1 MAVQALSPPPVDAA
15 MHASTSRTSLDDLAA
30 QEKRSSLERRNEVQ
44 DKALE
49 GVQRSGFYPTPS
61 AGASGR
67 RTNSRKGKGRQWD
80 VELAVVGAD
89 GTATRVERG
98 GDTDSEGSAGDD
110 DDDDSWSSDRSSPY
124 EGERSE
130 RPRDPQRRR
139 PRDTDDGPR
148 PPPLPAPPPALPS
161 DPPTGSFNPPS
172 TTLVAPRPLHPILKR
187 PQPARLDSS
196 TSHDR
201 PSLSFSP
208 SLPSSSHFSHST
220 QASPPLAHSPL
231 PEEPTASLA
240 TSTSI
245 ASHVPSSPSSPKLS
259 KNPVLFSL
267 AGDGG
272 AEHDPTSTFRSWKS
286 SITGRRSRNIDKK
299 RLAALG
305 FEEELHRD
313 YDFWASF
320 GISLCN
326 IGGLPGTVLG
336 VLTALETG
344 GGSMYAIFW
353 PISGLFMC
361 CLAAVLG
368 EMASTWPV
376 AGAMFT
382 WVFRLCRSKK
392 SLDPWA
398 RYASWVTGSLLLC
411 SHVLLQIVITWQFA
425 HNLLGIISIYT
436 RNEYSFWVSVT
447 IGWGILIVAAL
458 VNSSRLSR
466 SPWLWRCG
474 GFLIIAFWIVINVTL
489 LTQSK
494 EIRSAKFVFTSYS
507 NSTGFELKSYVYMLG
522 WVLTCVASGMEA
534 SAHIAE
540 DTKKP
545 SRTVPLAMFWSVAAT
560 YLMGWVSICVLLA
573 TVDSVGLRPD
583 LQPSISL
590 IDNSVPRRYTTL
602 ILVLVLLSIVFQHV
616 AQLLAT
622 SRFIWALSRE
632 SALPFS
638 TFFRRLSAKHKQ
650 PLRAIW
656 AVVGI
661 SVPALLLLAVNT
673 SIIATTLL
681 EGAGVTVV
689 ASWVTPIVL
698 YLTCSRDVLRGDGR
712 AKWTL
717 RKASKSLAFCAALFC
732 GVFLVMVCLPTGWP
746 VTSLSVSYA
755 AAVWLGVLVLSS
767 LAWVLYGNK
776 HYSGP
781 IKTTTRWTI
790 GAEVDLPSSS
800 SHGATKK
807 KSAVAQAHITTSA
820 QHGRS
825 AHVFEETEDP
835 EMMGSSRVTGASRSA
850 SGTETGT
857 DWTEYTY
864 DDEDE
869 DGDEEEE
876 EEEGPRSEASRD
888 RSRGRS
894 RSRSRGWAV

>member
-1 MAVQALSPPPVDAA
+1 

-30 QEKRSSLERRNEVQ
+30 QDKRSSLERRTGKQ

-49 GVQRSGFYPTPS
+49 GVQRAGSASTPS
-61 AGASGR
+61 ASATGR
-67 RTNSRKGKGRQWD
+67 RANLRKGKGRQWD

-89 GTATRVERG
+89 GTATSVKRG
-98 GDTDSEGSAGDD
+98 GDSDSEGSAWD
-110 DDDDSWSSDRSSPY
+110 DDDDSCSSDGSKPTVSL
-124 EGERSE
+124 
-130 RPRDPQRRR
+130 
-139 PRDTDDGPR
+139 GP
-148 PPPLPAPPPALPS
+148 
-161 DPPTGSFNPPS
+161 
-172 TTLVAPRPLHPILKR
+172 
-187 PQPARLDSS
+187 
-196 TSHDR
+196 
-201 PSLSFSP
+201 
-208 SLPSSSHFSHST
+208 
-220 QASPPLAHSPL
+220 
-231 PEEPTASLA
+231 
-240 TSTSI
+240 STSI
-245 ASHVPSSPSSPKLS
+245 ASHAPSAPSSPKLS

-267 AGDGG
+267 AGEGG
-272 AEHDPTSTFRSWKS
+272 IEHDPTSTFRSWKS

-320 GISLCN
+320 GVSLCN

-353 PISGLFMC
+353 PVSGLFMC

-425 HNLLGIISIYT
+425 HNLLGIVSIYT
-436 RNEYSFWVSVT
+436 RNEYSFWVT
-447 IGWGILIVAAL
+447 GILIVAAL

-494 EIRSAKFVFTSYS
+494 EIRYITFGTVYSDTKLTGARNFSSAKFVFTSYS
-507 NSTGFELKSYVYMLG
+507 NSTGFESKSYVYMLG
-522 WVLTCVASGMEA
+522 WVLTCVATGMEA
-534 SAHIAE
+534 SAHMAE

-573 TVDSVGLRPD
+573 TVDNVGLRPD

-638 TFFRRLSAKHKQ
+638 TFFRRLSSKHKQ
-650 PLRAIW
+650 PLQAIW

-755 AAVWLGVLVLSS
+755 AAVWLGVLILSS

-790 GAEVDLPSSS
+790 GAEIDLPSSS
-800 SHGATKK
+800 SHGGTKK
-807 KSAVAQAHITTSA
+807 KSAAAQAHITTSA
-820 QHGRS
+820 EHGRS
-825 AHVFEETEDP
+825 AHVFEETEDT
-835 EMMGSSRVTGASRSA
+835 EMTGSSRVTGTSRSA
-850 SGTETGT
+850 SATEMGT
-857 DWTEYTY
+857 DWTEYT
-864 DDEDE
+864 DDDDGEDEDEDVDE

-876 EEEGPRSEASRD
+876 EQGPRSEPSPD

-894 RSRSRGWAV
+894 RGRGSAV

>member
-1 MAVQALSPPPVDAA
+1 

-30 QEKRSSLERRNEVQ
+30 QDKRSSLERRTGKQ

-49 GVQRSGFYPTPS
+49 GVQRAGSASTPS
-61 AGASGR
+61 ASATGR
-67 RTNSRKGKGRQWD
+67 RANLRKGKGRQWD

-89 GTATRVERG
+89 GTATSVKRG
-98 GDTDSEGSAGDD
+98 GDSDSEGSAWD
-110 DDDDSWSSDRSSPY
+110 DDDDSCSSDGSS
-124 EGERSE
+124 ECEREHPE
-130 RPRDPQRRR
+130 RQRDPQRRR
-139 PRDTDDGPR
+139 SRDTDDGR
-148 PPPLPAPPPALPS
+148 PLRLPAPPPVPALPS
-161 DPPTGSFNPPS
+161 DPPTDS
-172 TTLVAPRPLHPILKR
+172 TKVSLPASIAPRPLHPILKR

-208 SLPSSSHFSHST
+208 SLPSSSHVSYST

-231 PEEPTASLA
+231 PEEPTVSLGP
-240 TSTSI
+240 STSI
-245 ASHVPSSPSSPKLS
+245 ASHAPSAPSSPKLS

-267 AGDGG
+267 AGEGG
-272 AEHDPTSTFRSWKS
+272 IEHDPTSTFRSWKS

-320 GISLCN
+320 GVSLCN

-353 PISGLFMC
+353 PVSGLFMC

-425 HNLLGIISIYT
+425 HNLLGIVSIYT
-436 RNEYSFWVSVT
+436 RNEYSFWVTVT

-507 NSTGFELKSYVYMLG
+507 NSTGFESKSYVYMLG
-522 WVLTCVASGMEA
+522 WVLTCVATGMEA
-534 SAHIAE
+534 SAHMAE

-573 TVDSVGLRPD
+573 TVDNVGLRPD

-638 TFFRRLSAKHKQ
+638 TFFRRLSSKHKQ
-650 PLRAIW
+650 PLQAIW

-755 AAVWLGVLVLSS
+755 AAVWLGVLILSS

-790 GAEVDLPSSS
+790 GAEIDLPSSS
-800 SHGATKK
+800 SHGGTKK
-807 KSAVAQAHITTSA
+807 KSAAAQAHITTSA
-820 QHGRS
+820 EHGRS
-825 AHVFEETEDP
+825 AHVFEETEDT
-835 EMMGSSRVTGASRSA
+835 EMTGSSRVTGTSRSA
-850 SGTETGT
+850 SATEMGT
-857 DWTEYTY
+857 DWTEYT
-864 DDEDE
+864 DDDDGEDEDEDVDE

-876 EEEGPRSEASRD
+876 EQGPRSEPSPD

-894 RSRSRGWAV
+894 RGRGSAV